1 MPFIFDYTANGA
13 KKKGESFRAWLGAR
27 KVTGKGEI
35 GLFSAKGPLFW
46 QKSPA
51 FLY

>member
-1 MPFIFDYTANGA
+1 MPFIFDYTANGT
-13 KKKGESFRAWLGAR
+13 KKKGESFGAR

-46 QKSPA
+46 QKFPA
-51 FLY
+51 FIY